1 MTFETFS
8 AGSRVAKGRC
18 SFISLMPLQTEG
30 NHAVLLSLHRRNRRH
45 RIEMQATG
53 RSKPIDKLFFA
64 PLLGLVLV
72 GSSVLPVAALEPS
85 DGLSAGAEPAVVIAE
100 EPTAPA
106 GSVPP
111 AERAQA
117 PHLRGSVTSLEPF
130 NRQILLKEIE
140 LERFA
145 INFRKMNNVQ
155 GRWRGWRY
163 FLSQE
168 ANAGATAGGLVY
180 QAVERQRVINIA
192 NEMFLDKNG
201 KVSYRTRA
209 ANRAKLGAGLVP
221 QIVGQ
226 TIGAAG
232 SGLELGINFYHEYQ
246 ARKAGYGP
254 KPSIARVLSIRKE
267 IEGLFAQRQAAALA
281 ANLSDSD
288 LEIAKAE
295 EAVLKDITSMGLA
308 EYVQFHVR
316 AKRFR
321 AFQDSLY
328 VLDIAKNTV
337 GAVGNVMN
345 LKGLHERRPHYAGPG
360 GILTL
365 TSGILIIGTPILS
378 RLYGKA
384 VARMHEKSL
393 TKVLEG
399 IDKRDLHKLNDDR
412 NKLLQLVAAR
422 TDKGAISP
430 QSCSAQTLALLS
442 TYEQQSNLKQCQ
454 LELASREIRDGT
466 RAATENITVG
476 TAVGGTKVTLGVCSM
491 ISGFR
496 YAQQG
501 HKGNSIFQAG
511 TIAYASGSFLTVG
524 DNIRLR
530 IKDEWN
536 RYRLGKKR
544 QLPMQ
549 VLGDR
554 LKALD
559 AIESSLKTCS
569 GKSEKKE

>member
-1 MTFETFS
+1 
-8 AGSRVAKGRC
+8 
-18 SFISLMPLQTEG
+18 
-30 NHAVLLSLHRRNRRH
+30 
-45 RIEMQATG
+45 MQATG
-53 RSKPIDKLFFA
+53 LSKSIDKLLLA
-64 PLLGLVLV
+64 PFLSLLMLGAA
-72 GSSVLPVAALEPS
+72 GLPVAALAPADGVETAVEPATVLAATPP
-85 DGLSAGAEPAVVIAE
+85 GSAGQEASAAHAD
-100 EPTAPA
+100 APLL
-106 GSVPP
+106 
-111 AERAQA
+111 
-117 PHLRGSVTSLEPF
+117 HGSVTVLEPF

-192 NEMFLDKNG
+192 NEMFLDNNG
-201 KVSYRTRA
+201 KVSYRTRS

-232 SGLELGINFYHEYQ
+232 SGLELGINVYHEYK

-254 KPSIARVLSIRKE
+254 KPSIARVLSLRKE
-267 IEGLFAQRQAAALA
+267 IEDLFAQRRAASLA
-281 ANLSDSD
+281 ANLSGADR
-288 LEIAKAE
+288 EIAEAE

-308 EYVQFHVR
+308 EYVQFHVG

-337 GAVGNVMN
+337 GAVGNLMN

-360 GILTL
+360 GVLTL
-365 TSGILIIGTPILS
+365 TSGMLIIGTPILS

-393 TKVLEG
+393 AKVLDG
-399 IDKRDLHKLNDDR
+399 IEKRDLHKLNADR

-442 TYEQQSNLKQCQ
+442 TYEQQSSLKQCQ

-476 TAVGGTKVTLGVCSM
+476 TAVGGTKVTLGICSM

-501 HKGNSIFQAG
+501 HKGNTIFQAG

-559 AIESSLKTCS
+559 AIEASLKTCS

>member
-1 MTFETFS
+1 
-8 AGSRVAKGRC
+8 
-18 SFISLMPLQTEG
+18 
-30 NHAVLLSLHRRNRRH
+30 
-45 RIEMQATG
+45 MQATG
-53 RSKPIDKLFFA
+53 LSKSIDKVLLAAFLSLAMVGAFA
-64 PLLGLVLV
+64 
-72 GSSVLPVAALEPS
+72 LPMAALEPA
-85 DGLSAGAEPAVVIAE
+85 DGLDAGAEPAVVLAE
-100 EPTAPA
+100 APPSLTGAEIPAAGTTAPT
-106 GSVPP
+106 
-111 AERAQA
+111 
-117 PHLRGSVTSLEPF
+117 LRGSVGSLEPF

-192 NEMFLDKNG
+192 NEIFLDKNG
-201 KVSYRTRA
+201 QVSYRTRA
-209 ANRAKLGAGLVP
+209 TNRAKLGAGLVP

-226 TIGAAG
+226 TIGATG
-232 SGLELGINFYHEYQ
+232 SGLELGINLFHEYQ

-254 KPSIARVLSIRKE
+254 KPAIARVIAIRKE
-267 IEGLFAQRQAAALA
+267 IEDLFAQRQVAALA
-281 ANLSDSD
+281 ANLSEGD

-295 EAVLKDITSMGLA
+295 EAVLRDITSMGLS
-308 EYVQFHVR
+308 EYVQFHIG

-328 VLDIAKNTV
+328 VFDVAKNTV
-337 GAVGNVMN
+337 GAVGALMN

-360 GILTL
+360 GVLTL
-365 TSGILIIGTPILS
+365 TSGMLIIGTPLLS
-378 RLYGKA
+378 RLYGK
-384 VARMHEKSL
+384 VVGRMHEKSL
-393 TKVLEG
+393 AKVLDG
-399 IDKRDLHKLNDDR
+399 IEKRDLHKLNEDR
-412 NKLLQLVAAR
+412 NRLLQLMAAR
-422 TDKGAISP
+422 TDKGTISQ
-430 QSCSAQTLALLS
+430 QSCSTQTLALLS
-442 TYEQQSNLKQCQ
+442 SYEQQSSLKQCQ

-476 TAVGGTKVTLGVCSM
+476 TAVGGSKVTLGICSM

-530 IKDEWN
+530 IKDEWK

-559 AIESSLKTCS
+559 NIESSLKACS
-569 GKSEKKE
+569 GKSEKKNE